1 MEETVDILACGA
13 HPDDIEIGM
22 GGTVATYIQ
31 KGYNV
36 AFLTLTLAEL
46 SSNGDIASRQQE
58 AKAAAQQLGVSTR
71 YQLEF
76 PDRGLT
82 YIGEEKLEEVV
93 DIIRLT
99 KPTLV
104 FMPAAD
110 RHPDHG
116 QCGALIKEAIFN
128 AGIRRYG
135 KGEPHKVKAAYSY
148 FINGFA
154 KPDFVVDVTDSH
166 SAKVAA
172 LQAYKSQFVA
182 QGGVQTPLTDGYI
195 EAVIARDR
203 LFGKEVGVALAE
215 GFIAEKPLVMANL
228 LEGCGR

>member
-1 MEETVDILACGA
+1 M
-13 HPDDIEIGM
+13 
-22 GGTVATYIQ
+22 
-31 KGYNV
+31 
-36 AFLTLTLAEL
+36 

-58 AKAAAQQLGVSTR
+58 AKAAAEQLGVRAR
-71 YQLEF
+71 YQLEL

-99 KPTLV
+99 RPTLV

-135 KGEPHKVKAAYSY
+135 NGEPHKVKAAYSY

-154 KPDFVVDVTDSH
+154 KPDFVVDVTDNH

-215 GFIAEKPLVMANL
+215 GFVAEKPLVMANL